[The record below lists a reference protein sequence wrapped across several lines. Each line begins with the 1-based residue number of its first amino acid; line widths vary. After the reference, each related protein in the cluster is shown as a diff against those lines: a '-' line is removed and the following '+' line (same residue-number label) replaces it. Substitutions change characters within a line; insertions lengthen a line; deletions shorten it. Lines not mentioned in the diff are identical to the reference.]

1 MFRAFSQ
8 RLCMGTSGMN
18 NTSRLPP
25 EENSLLATMVVVF
38 FRIALGLIGLIAL
51 FFFYCEINKR
61 YWDFRVTHMC
71 KKDGGLHLFESI
83 AISHEEFLAWGG
95 KDGVRGVPIPSEEN
109 MRFDIPIFERSET
122 KTISPRRP
130 YVWRSVSTYVRRSD
144 GKVLAQHIL
153 YARRG
158 GDFPSPAHESYF
170 FCPSDGLISERLI
183 SVYGDIK

>member
-1 MFRAFSQ
+1 
-8 RLCMGTSGMN
+8 MN

-25 EENSLLATMVVVF
+25 EENSPFATIVVVF
-38 FRIALGLIGLIAL
+38 FRIILGLIGLIAL

-61 YWDFRVTHMC
+61 YWDYRVTQMC

-95 KDGVRGVPIPSEEN
+95 VDGVRGVPIPSEEN
-109 MRFDIPIFERSET
+109 MRFDIPIFERGEI
-122 KTISPRRP
+122 KTISPHRP
-130 YVWRSVSTYVRRSD
+130 YVWRSISKYVRRSD
-144 GKVLAQHIL
+144 GKVLAQHVL

-170 FCPSDGLISERLI
+170 FCPNEGLISERLV
-183 SVYGDIK
+183 SVDGDKK